1 VTGWPN
7 DFAVEIEKRIPVGG
21 GLGGGSSN
29 AGAVLRCLNTL
40 APSPL
45 SDRDLL
51 AIATPLGA
59 DVPFLTSE
67 SSLALAWGRGERML
81 SIDSLAPRAVTLI
94 CFSFG
99 VSTRDAYAWLD
110 ESRDTDAPVPN
121 VIEQSALSSWGAIAR
136 IAHND
141 FSDVVVPKV
150 DAISAAV
157 SSLESAAPSCG
168 EHTIVLLAGSGA
180 TVFMVAD
187 ATDSSASNR
196 LTMSGVQHR
205 TVHTRTSARVVDVQ
219 VSD

>member
-1 VTGWPN
+1 
-7 DFAVEIEKRIPVGG
+7 
-21 GLGGGSSN
+21 
-29 AGAVLRCLNTL
+29 
-40 APSPL
+40 
-45 SDRDLL
+45 
-51 AIATPLGA
+51 
-59 DVPFLTSE
+59 
-67 SSLALAWGRGERML
+67 
-81 SIDSLAPRAVTLI
+81 
-94 CFSFG
+94 
-99 VSTRDAYAWLD
+99 
-110 ESRDTDAPVPN
+110 
-121 VIEQSALSSWGAIAR
+121 
-136 IAHND
+136 
-141 FSDVVVPKV
+141 VPKV